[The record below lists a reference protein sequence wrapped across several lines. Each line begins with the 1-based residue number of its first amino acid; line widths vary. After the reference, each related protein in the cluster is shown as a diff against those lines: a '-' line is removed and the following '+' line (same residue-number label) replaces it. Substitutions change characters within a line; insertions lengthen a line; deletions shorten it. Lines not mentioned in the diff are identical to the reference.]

1 MLQTTCLQPERKSS
15 LMMQLTRGLRLPV
28 SSKEEQSNN
37 DEQKEELCER
47 FAGEVDEGCRWP
59 RTYDAQIRAWN
70 PRRSQEVMTT
80 VHILLPHEVAH
91 VLHNH
96 LNADSVLDRSG
107 LDALSREHTES
118 CERNARCSLLP
129 MGLWGDGAPCNWDR
143 SESLEIFAL
152 NLPGPTGDFKRLRL
166 PLTRA
171 KTYPRIRSQMSWVS
185 SRGRFNIWQV
195 DDFRRIETTEHPWI
209 RNVQRWQARR
219 WQCKGYSLKSGVIR
233 N

>member
-15 LMMQLTRGLRLPV
+15 LMMQLTRGLRLPI
-28 SSKEEQSNN
+28 SSKEGQSNT
-37 DEQKEELCER
+37 DEHKEELCER
-47 FAGEVDEGCRWP
+47 FAGEVDEGVPKGP

-80 VHILLPHEVAH
+80 VQMLLLHEVAH

-96 LNADSVLDRSG
+96 LKADSVLDRSG
-107 LDALSREHTES
+107 VDALTREHTES

-129 MGLWGDGAPCNWDR
+129 MGLWSDGAPFNCDR

-166 PLTRA
+166 PLTGPVEQ
-171 KTYPRIRSQMSWVS
+171 KRIHEYVRRCLGCRRVVVSTSGRWTISVASRRRSTHEFQTCKDDRPNAS
-185 SRGRFNIWQV
+185 SARGTR
-195 DDFRRIETTEHPWI
+195 
-209 RNVQRWQARR
+209 
-219 WQCKGYSLKSGVIR
+219 
-233 N
+233 